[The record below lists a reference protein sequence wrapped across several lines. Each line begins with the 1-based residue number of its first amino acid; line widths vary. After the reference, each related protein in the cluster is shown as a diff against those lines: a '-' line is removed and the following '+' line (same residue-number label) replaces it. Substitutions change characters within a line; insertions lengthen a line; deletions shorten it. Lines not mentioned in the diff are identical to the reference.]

1 MIQMIKIFEEYLY
14 ITGGKAF
21 ESEIFPEQLMSRIFK
36 ILGQINKNVSKIK
49 NELHS
54 SNKLDKI

>member
-1 MIQMIKIFEEYLY
+1 MIKRFYEYLY
-14 ITGGKAF
+14 ITGGQAF